1 MKWKQSKTFLW
12 KTLLSVFSLSLL
24 SLTGCGKT
32 KTNVPLN
39 AEKVDY
45 ASYDGYGYYLEDGQP
60 KYLLDTKTDFL
71 LHCFFQ
77 SDSEDYYE
85 KIYTLDLSSASQ
97 SDGILSISH
106 ITDEQN
112 TDLSASFEHLTFS
125 FYQDYVVMDVKRIET
140 QLAGGASDNLL
151 SGKYTLSKEPK
162 ASSFSPASETGTPSA
177 SDAAAAFTGVDSSS
191 HSSKTDAHYQS
202 GELIAMA
209 KSYYEKNSGF
219 LPPEATCTANDNS
232 TYTIQLYE
240 IVDDGDGAYH
250 TATSAWYTVDKGG
263 SGTDDILGT
272 SIQLEALSM
281 PDVLAYMG
289 TPTMLLYAQRS
300 EASAEWEIEDTQVI
314 ASCIEALKGM
324 AIGKE
329 NEMRC
334 TDSGSLLTFLLK
346 DGSQYALTFEESD
359 LVIDDIRYGTEGGFA
374 VLKPLQD
381 YVQELNQ

>member
-24 SLTGCGKT
+24 SLTGCGKM
-32 KTNVPLN
+32 KTDVPLN

-60 KYLLDTKTDFL
+60 KYLLDTKADFL

-85 KIYTLDLSSASQ
+85 KIYTLDLSSAAQ

-112 TDLSASFEHLTFS
+112 TDLSSSFEHLTFS

-140 QLAGGASDNLL
+140 QLAGGASDNIL

-177 SDAAAAFTGVDSSS
+177 SDATAAPTGGDSSS
-191 HSSKTDAHYQS
+191 HSSRDEPCYQS

-209 KSYYEKNSGF
+209 KAYYEKNSGF
-219 LPPEATCTANDNS
+219 LPPEATCTANDDN

-272 SIQLEALSM
+272 SIALEALSI
-281 PDVLAYMG
+281 PDVLTYMG

-314 ASCIEALKGM
+314 ASCIESLKSM
-324 AIGKE
+324 TTGKE

-359 LVIDDIRYGTEGGFA
+359 LVIDDIRYETEGGFA
-374 VLKPLQD
+374 ALKPLQD

>member
-1 MKWKQSKTFLW
+1 MKYKQPKAFLW
-12 KTLLSVFSLSLL
+12 KILLSVFSLSIL
-24 SLTGCGKT
+24 SLTGCGKAG
-32 KTNVPLN
+32 TNVPLKTESIDSSSEEYC
-39 AEKVDY
+39 EKTY
-45 ASYDGYGYYLEDGQP
+45 PLAP
-60 KYLLDTKTDFL
+60 AA
-71 LHCFFQ
+71 Q
-77 SDSEDYYE
+77 SDD
-85 KIYTLDLSSASQ
+85 
-97 SDGILSISH
+97 ILSNSY

-112 TDLSASFEHLTFS
+112 TDLSAS
-125 FYQDYVVMDVKRIET
+125 
-140 QLAGGASDNLL
+140 N
-151 SGKYTLSKEPK
+151 
-162 ASSFSPASETGTPSA
+162 SA
-177 SDAAAAFTGVDSSS
+177 SASTAIDSSS

-209 KSYYEKNSGF
+209 KAYYEKNSGF
-219 LPPEATCTANDNS
+219 LPPEATCTANDDN

-250 TATSAWYTVDKGG
+250 TATSAWYTVDKSG

-300 EASAEWEIEDTQVI
+300 EASTEWEIEDTQVI

-324 AIGKE
+324 TIGEE

-334 TDSGSLLTFLLK
+334 TDSSSLLIFLLK

-359 LVIDDIRYGTEGGFA
+359 LVIDDIRYETEGGFA

>member
-1 MKWKQSKTFLW
+1 MKRKQPKAFLW
-12 KTLLSVFSLSLL
+12 KTLLSVFSFSLL
-24 SLTGCGKT
+24 ALTGCGKDEA
-32 KTNVPLN
+32 NVPLN
-39 AEKVDY
+39 AEKIDY
-45 ASYDGYGYYLEDGQP
+45 ASYDGYGYYLEDEQP
-60 KYLLDTKTDFL
+60 KYLLDTKADFL

-85 KIYTLDLSSASQ
+85 KIYTLDLSSAAQ

-125 FYQDYVVMDVKRIET
+125 FYKDHVVMDVKRIET
-140 QLAGGASDNLL
+140 QLAGGASDNIL

-162 ASSFSPASETGTPSA
+162 A
-177 SDAAAAFTGVDSSS
+177 
-191 HSSKTDAHYQS
+191 SSKTDAHYQS

-209 KSYYEKNSGF
+209 KAYYEKNSEF
-219 LPPEATCTANDNS
+219 LPPEATCTANDDN

-250 TATSAWYTVDKGG
+250 TATSAWYTVDKSG

-300 EASAEWEIEDTQVI
+300 EASTEWEIEDTQVI

-324 AIGKE
+324 TIGKE

-334 TDSGSLLTFLLK
+334 TDSGNLLTFLLK
-346 DGSQYALTFEESD
+346 DGSQYALAFEESD
-359 LVIDDIRYGTEGGFA
+359 LVIDDIRYETEGGFA